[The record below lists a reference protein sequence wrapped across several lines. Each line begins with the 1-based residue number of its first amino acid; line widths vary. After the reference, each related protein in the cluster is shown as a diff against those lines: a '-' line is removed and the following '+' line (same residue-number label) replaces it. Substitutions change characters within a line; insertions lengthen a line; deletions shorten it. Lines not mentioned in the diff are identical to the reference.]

1 MKEKILYI
9 AASLD
14 GYIARK
20 DDSIDWLN
28 SEKLDDVNYDQF
40 FNEIDVVLTGYR
52 TYDVIN
58 KISEKWPYENKIT
71 YVITNRNIKDKDN
84 IKFVSGKIEE
94 IINNIEKSFYGKIWV
109 CGGSSIIKQMLEMNL
124 IDKFIIYVFPIILGD
139 GIRLFNNLSKEIK
152 LKLVDTKRFNDVVE
166 LVYNKTK

>member
-84 IKFVSGKIEE
+84 IKFVSG
-94 IINNIEKSFYGKIWV
+94 
-109 CGGSSIIKQMLEMNL
+109 L
-124 IDKFIIYVFPIILGD
+124 
-139 GIRLFNNLSKEIK
+139 
-152 LKLVDTKRFNDVVE
+152 
-166 LVYNKTK
+166 